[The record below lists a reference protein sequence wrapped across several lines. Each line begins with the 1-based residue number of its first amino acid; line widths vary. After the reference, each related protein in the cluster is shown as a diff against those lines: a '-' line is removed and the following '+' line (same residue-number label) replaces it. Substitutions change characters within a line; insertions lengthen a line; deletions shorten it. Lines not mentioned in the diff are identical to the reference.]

1 MPRKPAKKSKRISKK
16 RSRGFSWK
24 KFKASSR
31 FKKSVRQ
38 VLFALV
44 AVILTALA
52 LFGFSLY
59 QFLNAPFIR
68 ASEVSSKETSW
79 SGEGVFNVALLLV
92 EDKDNPTKVLKRS
105 LLNLNPTSAGYSLVE
120 VPADQT
126 LPQCLAVPVDSYILT
141 DRAGWENLQEQFVG
155 GDLMDFKMS
164 DLLTLIPSFPDVLGA
179 LRRNVRTDLSLI
191 EIYRVLRFVAGVR
204 PSERHS
210 WACRVEGERDT
221 QSCDQLWQSY
231 GVDQAVRAE
240 RKRVIVLNG
249 TAQPGQARFGARVV
263 ENLGATVLDFT
274 NAPRQDFETSLL
286 IVDDR
291 DSATSRVL
299 SVALGIG
306 DIRTKSE
313 VESLGI
319 LSIQRADVVVI
330 LGADWEV
337 GSPLTFGF

>member
-38 VLFALV
+38 VLFAFI
-44 AVILTALA
+44 AVVLTFLA
-52 LFGFSLY
+52 LLSLSLY

-68 ASEVSSKETSW
+68 ASGTLPRETSW

-105 LLNLNPTSAGYSLVE
+105 LLNLNPTAGGYSLVE
-120 VPADQT
+120 VPEDRELA
-126 LPQCLAVPVDSYILT
+126 QCLAVPVDSYILT
-141 DRAGWENLQEQFVG
+141 DRAGWENLRGQFANC
-155 GDLMDFKMS
+155 DLTALKMS

-179 LRRNVRTDLSLI
+179 LRRNARTDLSLV
-191 EIYRVLRFVAGVR
+191 EIYHILRFTVGVK
-204 PSERHS
+204 PSERYS
-210 WACRVEGERDT
+210 WVCRIAGEGDA
-221 QSCDQLWQSY
+221 QSCDQVWQNY
-231 GVDQAVRAE
+231 GVDLTVRAE

-249 TAQPGQARFGARVV
+249 TTRPGCARFGARVV
-263 ENLGATVLDFT
+263 ENLGAIVLDFA
-274 NAPRQDFETSLL
+274 NAPRQDFENSLL

-291 DSATSRVL
+291 DSATTRILSR
-299 SVALGIG
+299 ALGIG
-306 DIRTKSE
+306 DVRAKSE
-313 VESLGI
+313 VASLGI

-330 LGADWEV
+330 LGEDWKV
-337 GSPLTFGF
+337 RSPLFGE